1 MALTDVHHVV
11 VRVENF
17 DSSVKSWE
25 SIIGRSV
32 DRLDQNDGLAIKQAF
47 FDLPG
52 GGFIEIVS
60 PTDSEGAVGK
70 AIAGRG
76 EGIHTLSMSVDNLS
90 QTVDNLKASGVQL
103 IGEGGPQVFIHPKSA
118 NGVLVQLSEK

>member
-11 VRVENF
+11 IRVEDF
-17 DSSVKSWE
+17 DASVKNWE
-25 SIIGRSV
+25 SIIGNAVTRI
-32 DRLDQNDGLAIKQAF
+32 DQNEELGIKQAF

-60 PTDSEGAVGK
+60 PTNPDGAVGK
-70 AIAGRG
+70 AVAARG
-76 EGIHTLSMSVDNLS
+76 EGIHTLAMSVNNLDE
-90 QTVDNLKASGVQL
+90 TVNSLKSAGVQL

-118 NGVLVQLSEK
+118 NGVLVQLSAK

>member
-11 VRVENF
+11 IRVEDF
-17 DSSVKSWE
+17 DSSVKNWE
-25 SIIGRSV
+25 SILGNAVSRV
-32 DRLDQNDGLAIKQAF
+32 DQNQDLGIKQAF
-47 FDLPG
+47 FDLPD

-70 AIAGRG
+70 AIASRG
-76 EGIHTLSMSVDNLS
+76 EGIHTLSMSVDKMDETIES
-90 QTVDNLKASGVQL
+90 LKESGVQL

-118 NGVLVQLSEK
+118 NGVLVQLSVK

>member
-11 VRVENF
+11 IRVEDF
-17 DSSVKSWE
+17 DSSVKNWE
-25 SIIGRSV
+25 SIIGNAVTRI
-32 DRLDQNDGLAIKQAF
+32 DQNEELGIKQAF

-60 PTDSEGAVGK
+60 PTNPDGAVGK
-70 AIAGRG
+70 AVAARG
-76 EGIHTLSMSVDNLS
+76 EGIHTLAMSVNNLDE
-90 QTVDNLKASGVQL
+90 TVNSLKSAGVQL

-118 NGVLVQLSEK
+118 NGVLVQLSAK

>member
-11 VRVENF
+11 IRVKDF
-17 DSSVKSWE
+17 DSSVKNWE
-25 SIIGRSV
+25 LILGNAVSRV
-32 DRLDQNDGLAIKQAF
+32 DQNQDLGIKQAF

-70 AIAGRG
+70 AIASRG
-76 EGIHTLSMSVDNLS
+76 EGIHTLSMSVDKIDETIAS
-90 QTVDNLKASGVQL
+90 LKESGVQL

-118 NGVLVQLSEK
+118 NGVLVQLSVK

>member
-11 VRVENF
+11 VRVEDF
-17 DSSVKSWE
+17 DSSVKNWE
-25 SIIGRSV
+25 SIVGNAVTRI
-32 DRLDQNDGLAIKQAF
+32 DQNEELGIKQAF

-60 PTDSEGAVGK
+60 PTNPDGAVGK
-70 AIAGRG
+70 AVAARG
-76 EGIHTLSMSVDNLS
+76 EGIHTLAMSVNNLDE
-90 QTVDNLKASGVQL
+90 TVNSLKSTGVQL

-118 NGVLVQLSEK
+118 NGVLVQLSGK

>member
-11 VRVENF
+11 IRVEDF
-17 DSSVKSWE
+17 DSSVKNWE
-25 SIIGRSV
+25 SIVGNAVTRI
-32 DRLDQNDGLAIKQAF
+32 DQNEELGIKQAF

-60 PTDSEGAVGK
+60 PTNPDGAVGK
-70 AIAGRG
+70 AVAARG
-76 EGIHTLSMSVDNLS
+76 EGIHTLAMSVNNLDETLNS
-90 QTVDNLKASGVQL
+90 LKSSGVQL

-118 NGVLVQLSEK
+118 NGVLVQLSAN

>member
-11 VRVENF
+11 IRVKDF
-17 DSSVKSWE
+17 DSSVKNWE
-25 SIIGRSV
+25 LILGNVVSRV
-32 DRLDQNDGLAIKQAF
+32 DQNQDLGIKQAF

-52 GGFIEIVS
+52 GGFIELVS

-70 AIAGRG
+70 AIASRG
-76 EGIHTLSMSVDNLS
+76 EGIHTLSMSVDKMDETIAS
-90 QTVDNLKASGVQL
+90 LKESGVQL

-118 NGVLVQLSEK
+118 NGVLVQLSVK

>member
-11 VRVENF
+11 VRVEDF
-17 DSSVKSWE
+17 DTSVKNWE
-25 SIIGRSV
+25 SIVGNTVTRI
-32 DRLDQNDGLAIKQAF
+32 DQNEDLGIRQAF

-60 PTDSEGAVGK
+60 PTNPDGAVGK
-70 AIAGRG
+70 AVAARG
-76 EGIHTLSMSVDNLS
+76 EGIHTLAMSVNNLDE
-90 QTVDNLKASGVQL
+90 TVNSLKSTGVQL

-118 NGVLVQLSEK
+118 NGVLVQLSAK

>member
-11 VRVENF
+11 IRVEDF
-17 DSSVKSWE
+17 DSSVENWE
-25 SIIGRSV
+25 SILGYSV
-32 DRLDQNDGLAIKQAF
+32 SRKDQNQDLGIKQAF

-60 PTDSEGAVGK
+60 PTDPEGAVGK
-70 AIAGRG
+70 AISSRG
-76 EGIHTLSMSVDNLS
+76 EGIHTLSMSVDDLDETTAS
-90 QTVDNLKASGVQL
+90 LKESGVQL

-118 NGVLVQLSEK
+118 NGVLIQLSVK

>member
-11 VRVENF
+11 IRVEDF
-17 DSSVKSWE
+17 DSSVKNWE
-25 SIIGRSV
+25 SIIGNAVTRI
-32 DRLDQNDGLAIKQAF
+32 DQNEELGIKQAF

-60 PTDSEGAVGK
+60 PTNPDGAVGK
-70 AIAGRG
+70 AVAARG
-76 EGIHTLSMSVDNLS
+76 EGIHTLAMSVNNLDE
-90 QTVDNLKASGVQL
+90 TVNSLKSTGVQL

-118 NGVLVQLSEK
+118 NGVLVQLSAK

>member
-11 VRVENF
+11 IRVEDF
-17 DSSVKSWE
+17 DSSVKNWE
-25 SIIGRSV
+25 SIVGNAVTRI
-32 DRLDQNDGLAIKQAF
+32 DQNEELGIKQAF

-60 PTDSEGAVGK
+60 PTNPDGAVGK
-70 AIAGRG
+70 AVAARG
-76 EGIHTLSMSVDNLS
+76 EGIHTLAMSVNNLDE
-90 QTVDNLKASGVQL
+90 TVNSLKSTGVQL

-118 NGVLVQLSEK
+118 NGVLVQLSAK

>member
-11 VRVENF
+11 VRVEDF
-17 DSSVKSWE
+17 DASVKNWE
-25 SIIGRSV
+25 SIVGKSV
-32 DRLDQNDGLAIKQAF
+32 DRIDQNDGSGIKQAF
-47 FDLPG
+47 FDLPE

-60 PTDSEGAVGK
+60 PTDPEGAVGK

-76 EGIHTLSMSVDNLS
+76 EGIHTLSMSVDS
-90 QTVDNLKASGVQL
+90 MAQTIEGLKASGVQL

>member
-11 VRVENF
+11 VRVEDF
-17 DSSVKSWE
+17 DSSVKNWE
-25 SIIGRSV
+25 SIIGNAVTRI
-32 DRLDQNDGLAIKQAF
+32 DQNEELGIKQAF

-60 PTDSEGAVGK
+60 PTNPDGAVGK
-70 AIAGRG
+70 AVAARG
-76 EGIHTLSMSVDNLS
+76 EGIHTLAMSVNNLDE
-90 QTVDNLKASGVQL
+90 TVNSLKSTGVQL

-118 NGVLVQLSEK
+118 NGVLVQLSAK

>member
-11 VRVENF
+11 IRVEDF
-17 DSSVKSWE
+17 DSSVKNWE
-25 SIIGRSV
+25 SIMGNAVTRI
-32 DRLDQNDGLAIKQAF
+32 DQNEELGIKQAF

-60 PTDSEGAVGK
+60 PTNPDGAVGK
-70 AIAGRG
+70 AVAARG
-76 EGIHTLSMSVDNLS
+76 EGIHTLAMSVNNLDE
-90 QTVDNLKASGVQL
+90 TVNSLKSTGVQL

-118 NGVLVQLSEK
+118 NGVLVQLSAN

>member
-11 VRVENF
+11 IRVEDF
-17 DSSVKSWE
+17 DSSVKNWE
-25 SIIGRSV
+25 SIMGNAVTRI
-32 DRLDQNDGLAIKQAF
+32 DQNEELGIKQAF

-60 PTDSEGAVGK
+60 PTNPDGAVGK
-70 AIAGRG
+70 AVAARG
-76 EGIHTLSMSVDNLS
+76 EGIHTLAMSVNNLDE
-90 QTVDNLKASGVQL
+90 TVNSLKSTGVQL

-118 NGVLVQLSEK
+118 NGVLVQLAAK

>member
-1 MALTDVHHVV
+1 MALADVHHVV
-11 VRVENF
+11 IRVKDF
-17 DSSVKSWE
+17 DSSVKNWE
-25 SIIGRSV
+25 LILGNAVSRV
-32 DRLDQNDGLAIKQAF
+32 DQNQDLGIKQAF

-70 AIAGRG
+70 AIASRG
-76 EGIHTLSMSVDNLS
+76 EGIHTLSMSVDKIDETIAS
-90 QTVDNLKASGVQL
+90 LKESGVQL

-118 NGVLVQLSEK
+118 NGVLVQLSVK

>member
-11 VRVENF
+11 IRVEDF
-17 DSSVKSWE
+17 DSSVKNWE
-25 SIIGRSV
+25 SILGNAVSRV
-32 DRLDQNDGLAIKQAF
+32 DQNQDLGIKQAF

-70 AIAGRG
+70 AIVSRG
-76 EGIHTLSMSVDNLS
+76 EGIHTLSMSVDKMDETIES
-90 QTVDNLKASGVQL
+90 LKESGVQL

-118 NGVLVQLSEK
+118 NGVLVQLSVE